1 MREILTLPLE
11 VPDLS
16 SSVTFDCV
24 FFLLGFPS
32 DSLTIETQSIQST
45 DFTISLVGTVCGKE
59 ILFLQLI
66 FFQQKDYM
74 VRTRSRA
81 TSPGHQ
87 ESRDAS
93 SNPHHDRQSAPVMQ
107 PPSVQHIQS
116 RAAAMTDLTCQNQ
129 ELTREIGLRR
139 QHRERYIEG

>member
-1 MREILTLPLE
+1 
-11 VPDLS
+11 
-16 SSVTFDCV
+16 
-24 FFLLGFPS
+24 
-32 DSLTIETQSIQST
+32 
-45 DFTISLVGTVCGKE
+45 
-59 ILFLQLI
+59 
-66 FFQQKDYM
+66 M